1 MNDSNQGP
9 DHGGN
14 GPGRGS
20 RGNGKSSNERD
31 NSTART
37 LQYSAMPCAA
47 CGLPINEGRH
57 SKSTAGCTTTCPMD
71 GAIHTRLTPPVD
83 QICLSLPQIAVPT
96 TPESHEELASSPQ
109 SVPMQ
114 RGRAN
119 YEPPRGQPPSTR
131 GITVTA
137 GPTAASE
144 YDAGGSFSG
153 SDYAQ
158 SHSLGQVPANQ
169 LFHPVPR
176 HLNGTANGSL
186 DHYENRGETIDGTPR
201 NNSGLSSL
209 PRFTSFLFNS
219 TGHTA
224 ANYPEDQDD
233 PNQVRLPPIL
243 SYWRSSSTEPL
254 QQSLTDTTI
263 NRSEHQGASSR
274 ELPPSNPFSPSNSG
288 SPSVFPIALRPKG
301 A

>member
-1 MNDSNQGP
+1 MNDSNQQSP

-14 GPGRGS
+14 GPGRGF

-37 LQYSAMPCAA
+37 LQYSAMPCTA

-57 SKSTAGCTTTCPMD
+57 SKSIAGYTTTCPMD
-71 GAIHTRLTPPVD
+71 GAIQTRLTPPVD

-96 TPESHEELASSPQ
+96 TPESHEELASPPR

-114 RGRAN
+114 RGRAY
-119 YEPPRGQPPSTR
+119 YEPPCGQPPSTR

-137 GPTAASE
+137 GPIAAPESG
-144 YDAGGSFSG
+144 AGGSFSG

-176 HLNGTANGSL
+176 HLNGTANGFL
-186 DHYENRGETIDGTPR
+186 DHYETRGEAIEGTPL
-201 NNSGLSSL
+201 NNPGLSSL
-209 PRFTSFLFNS
+209 PDFTSFLSNS
-219 TGHTA
+219 TGGTA
-224 ANYPEDQDD
+224 AHYPEYQDD

-243 SYWRSSSTEPL
+243 SYRRSSSTEPL
-254 QQSLTDTTI
+254 QQNLTDTTT
-263 NRSEHQGASSR
+263 NRSEPRASSQQS
-274 ELPPSNPFSPSNSG
+274 L
-288 SPSVFPIALRPKG
+288 
-301 A
+301 

>member
-1 MNDSNQGP
+1 MNDSNQQGP

-14 GPGRGS
+14 GPARGS
-20 RGNGKSSNERD
+20 RGNGKSSNARD

-37 LQYSAMPCAA
+37 LQYSAMPCTA

-57 SKSTAGCTTTCPMD
+57 SKSTPGYTATCPMD
-71 GAIHTRLTPPVD
+71 GAIHTRLTPPIG

-96 TPESHEELASSPQ
+96 TPESHEELASPPQ

-114 RGRAN
+114 RGRAF
-119 YEPPRGQPPSTR
+119 YEPPCGQPPSTR

-137 GPTAASE
+137 GPTAAPE
-144 YDAGGSFSG
+144 HDAGGSFSG

-176 HLNGTANGSL
+176 QLNSTANGFL
-186 DHYENRGETIDGTPR
+186 DRYKNRVETIEGTPC

-209 PRFTSFLFNS
+209 PRFTSFLSNS
-219 TGHTA
+219 TGVTA
-224 ANYPEDQDD
+224 AYYREDQDD

-243 SYWRSSSTEPL
+243 SYRRSSSTEPL
-254 QQSLTDTTI
+254 QQILTDTTT
-263 NRSEHQGASSR
+263 NRSEPTASSQQS
-274 ELPPSNPFSPSNSG
+274 L
-288 SPSVFPIALRPKG
+288 
-301 A
+301 